1 MNLISV
7 KNIPLMA
14 TAGVLTLL
22 FASASLYFKNFCSP
36 FVISDLFSQN
46 AFLGISAIGM
56 TIVILSGGIDLSV
69 GAVIGFTTIFVAT
82 LITRHEV
89 SPWLAWAAALGIG
102 TTFGAAMGA
111 TIHFFK
117 LPAFLVTLAGLF
129 FARGMAFCVT
139 QESVQIRNETHQW
152 ISAIAIPITT
162 SMGDAEIGF
171 TTIVLLVLLAL
182 MASVANFSSFGR
194 NVFAIGGSEES
205 ALLMGLPV
213 ARTKVAVYAVNG
225 FCSALAGIVM
235 TLYMDSG
242 NPINAIGLELD
253 VIAVVVIGGTLLSG
267 GVGSFSGTLLGFLI
281 YGTIYQITYFANVG
295 SSVATIAIGGL
306 LLAFILLQRL
316 LARC

>member
-1 MNLISV
+1 MSFV
-7 KNIPLMA
+7 APKHIPLLA
-14 TAGVLTLL
+14 TAAVLALL
-22 FASASLYFKNFCSP
+22 FGAASLYFKNFCSP
-36 FVISDLFSQN
+36 LVISDLFSQN

-56 TIVILSGGIDLSV
+56 TLVILSGGIDLSV

-82 LITRHEV
+82 LITQHEV
-89 SPWLAWAAALGIG
+89 SPWLAWTTALGVG
-102 TTFGAAMGA
+102 TLFGAAMGA

-139 QESVQIRNETHQW
+139 QQSVQIRSDTYDW
-152 ISAIAIPITT
+152 VSAIAIPI
-162 SMGDAEIGF
+162 GDAELGF
-171 TTIVLLVLLAL
+171 TTMVLLMLLTLVAGI
-182 MASVANFSSFGR
+182 ANFSSFGR

-205 ALLMGLPV
+205 AVLMGLPV
-213 ARTKVAVYAVNG
+213 GRTKVAVYAING

-267 GVGSFSGTLLGFLI
+267 GVGNFSGTLLGLLI
-281 YGTIYQITYFANVG
+281 YGTIYQITYFANIG

-316 LARC
+316 LASR

>member
-1 MNLISV
+1 MNFIAP
-7 KNIPLMA
+7 KHIPLLA
-14 TAGVLTLL
+14 TATVLALL
-22 FASASLYFKNFCSP
+22 FGAASLYFKNFCSP
-36 FVISDLFSQN
+36 LVVSDLFSQN

-56 TIVILSGGIDLSV
+56 TLVILSGGIDLSV

-82 LITRHEV
+82 LITQQEV
-89 SPWLAWAAALGIG
+89 SPWLAWTTALGFG
-102 TTFGAAMGA
+102 TLFGAAMGA

-139 QESVQIRNETHQW
+139 PQSVQIRNDTYEW
-152 ISAIAIPITT
+152 VSAIAIPL
-162 SMGDAEIGF
+162 GDAELGF
-171 TTIVLLVLLAL
+171 TTMVLLTLLTLVAG
-182 MASVANFSSFGR
+182 VANFSSFGR
-194 NVFAIGGSEES
+194 NVFAVGGSEES
-205 ALLMGLPV
+205 AVLMGLPV
-213 ARTKVAVYAVNG
+213 GRTKVAVYAING

-267 GVGSFSGTLLGFLI
+267 GVGNFSGTLLGFLI

-316 LARC
+316 LATR

>member
-1 MNLISV
+1 MKFIAPRHV
-7 KNIPLMA
+7 PLLA
-14 TAGVLTLL
+14 TAVVLAVL
-22 FASASLYFKNFCSP
+22 FGAASLYFENFCSL
-36 FVISDLFSQN
+36 FVVSDLFSEN

-56 TIVILSGGIDLSV
+56 TLVILSGGIDLSV
-69 GAVIGFTTIFVAT
+69 GAVIGFTTILVAT
-82 LITRHEV
+82 LITQHEV
-89 SPWLAWAAALGIG
+89 APWLAWVIALFIG
-102 TTFGAAMGA
+102 TAFGAAMGA

-139 QESVQIRNETHQW
+139 QQSVQIRSETYDW
-152 ISAIAIPITT
+152 ISAIAIPI
-162 SMGDAEIGF
+162 GAAEIGF
-171 TTIVLLVLLAL
+171 TTLVLWALLIL
-182 MASVANFSSFGR
+182 MATIANCSSFGR

-213 ARTKVAVYAVNG
+213 ARTKVTVYAING

-267 GVGSFSGTLLGFLI
+267 GVGNFSGTLLGLLI
-281 YGTIYQITYFANVG
+281 YGTIYQITYFANIG
-295 SSVATIAIGGL
+295 SSVATIAIGAL
-306 LLAFILLQRL
+306 LLAFILLQQL
-316 LARC
+316 LAPSHAN

>member
-1 MNLISV
+1 MNIVASRH
-7 KNIPLMA
+7 IPLIA
-14 TAGVLTLL
+14 TAAVLAVL
-22 FASASLYFKNFCSP
+22 FGAASLSFENFCSP
-36 FVISDLFSQN
+36 FVISDLFSEN

-56 TIVILSGGIDLSV
+56 TLVILSGGIDLSV

-82 LITRHEV
+82 LITGHNV
-89 SPWLAWAAALGIG
+89 SPWLAWTTALGIG
-102 TTFGAAMGA
+102 TFFGAAMGA

-139 QESVQIRNETHQW
+139 QQSVQIRNDTYEW
-152 ISAIAIPITT
+152 VSGIAIPL
-162 SMGDAEIGF
+162 GDAELGF
-171 TTIVLLVLLAL
+171 TTMLLLLLLVL
-182 MASVANFSSFGR
+182 MAAIANFTSLGR

-213 ARTKVAVYAVNG
+213 ARTKVAVYAING

-267 GVGSFSGTLLGFLI
+267 GVGNFSGTLLGFLI

-316 LARC
+316 LVR